1 MMKAGLATT
10 VAPVALA
17 IGETTR
23 LIATSSI

>member
-10 VAPVALA
+10 VALVALA